1 MGNLVVSDNAATTLA
16 APISNSPA
24 VSSLVLAT
32 GTKFP
37 TINNGGTGSDWSYV
51 TLFDALG
58 NIETVKVTRHD
69 AGSNNM
75 TILRGTAAGIAGVT
89 DATCLAW
96 ASGTTGVACRLIA
109 QTVNDMGAAASAA
122 AGSASSAAAS
132 AAASASVAT
141 NLLPAGTRLLFAQ
154 AAAPSGW
161 TQAVTDT
168 EDNRML
174 RVVKTAGGGKGG
186 THSPILNNVV
196 PSHTH
201 SFTTGAES
209 ATHTHGVS
217 DPGHS
222 HYTLGQY
229 GGGGSG
235 VPGGGNGTGSYA
247 YYTSSSGT
255 GISLGSQSANH
266 THSGATDNGSSQTNW
281 QPRYLDLILCTK
293 D

>member
-16 APISNSPA
+16 ASISNSPA
-24 VSSLVLAT
+24 ISSLVLAN
-32 GTKFP
+32 GLKFP
-37 TINNGGTGSDWSYV
+37 TINNGGPGTDWTYV

-69 AGSNNM
+69 AGSNNL

-96 ASGTTGVACRLIA
+96 ASGATGVACRLIA
-109 QTVNDMGAAASAA
+109 QTVNDMGSAASASA
-122 AGSASSAAAS
+122 ASAAS
-132 AAASASVAT
+132 AAASAAVAT
-141 NLLPAGTRLLFAQ
+141 NLLPTGTKLLFAQ
-154 AAAPSGW
+154 AAAPTGW
-161 TQAVTDT
+161 TQIATDLA
-168 EDNRML
+168 DNRML
-174 RVVKTAGGGKGG
+174 RVVKAAGGGSGG
-186 THSPILNNVV
+186 SHSPILNDVV

-201 SFTTGAES
+201 SFTTGIES
-209 ATHTHGVS
+209 ASHSHGVS
-217 DPGHS
+217 DPGHA

-255 GISLGSQSANH
+255 GISIGTQSANH
-266 THSGATDNGSSQTNW
+266 THSGTTNGGSSATNW
-281 QPRYLDLILCTK
+281 QPRYLDLILCSK